1 MSIEMSTARALTS
14 YEEIHQ
20 PSAGDHPDDGHSSN
34 EEDISDNELELRV
47 RETPQL
53 RMRLRSRNKVN

>member
-1 MSIEMSTARALTS
+1 MEMSTARALMS

-20 PSAGDHPDDGHSSN
+20 PSAEDHPDEEPSN
-34 EEDISDNELELRV
+34 EEDISGNEEHQPEIRV
-47 RETPQL
+47 KETPQL